1 MSRVAIVGGG
11 VSGLSAA
18 YYLGRYGIPCTL
30 IEREHRLG
38 GIVRTERFGDCLV
51 EAGPDS
57 WLAEKSWM
65 LDLVRELGLGDRV
78 IGSNDDRRRTYVVRR
93 GRPRPLPESMRLLA
107 PSRPWQAAT
116 SGLLGLA
123 SKARM
128 ASEWFR
134 RPRTL
139 PERSVAEFVED
150 HFGREAVEYLA
161 QPLLAGVYGSPPEK
175 LSADSVI
182 PRFVEYERQYG
193 SLLRGV
199 WKNRKRHREAAL
211 FLTLREGMGSLTDAL
226 QRHLPG
232 TCEVIADEVRVVEP
246 SAAGWRVRAERGE
259 WDASSVIVATPAPE
273 AGRLL
278 TGVDGALAERLGGI
292 VYTSSVV
299 VALVYPQGG
308 FGHPLDGFGL
318 LIPRAERGTLAACT
332 WTNTKFAERA
342 GPGKVLLRAFLA
354 GADADRALE
363 SSDESLAG
371 LADAELRQRMGFRP
385 APEVSRAYRWPAAMP
400 QYSVGH
406 ATRVSQIE
414 ERLLRFPGLHLA
426 GNGYAGLG
434 IPDCIRRSERIARA
448 IASGEASLTTPA
460 AGPP

>member
-1 MSRVAIVGGG
+1 MAGCHKRA
-11 VSGLSAA
+11 
-18 YYLGRYGIPCTL
+18 
-30 IEREHRLG
+30 
-38 GIVRTERFGDCLV
+38 VR
-51 EAGPDS
+51 
-57 WLAEKSWM
+57 
-65 LDLVRELGLGDRV
+65 
-78 IGSNDDRRRTYVVRR
+78 
-93 GRPRPLPESMRLLA
+93 
-107 PSRPWQAAT
+107 
-116 SGLLGLA
+116 LA

-128 ASEWFR
+128 AGEWFR

-139 PERSVAEFVED
+139 RERSVAEFVED

-161 QPLLAGVYGSPPEK
+161 QPLLAGVYGSPPEN

-199 WKNRKRHREAAL
+199 WKNRERHREGPL
-211 FLTLREGMGSLTDAL
+211 FLTLRQGMGSLTDAL
-226 QRHLPG
+226 RQHLPE
-232 TCEVIADEVRVVEP
+232 TCEVVADEVRAVQP
-246 SAAGWRVRAERGE
+246 SAAGWRVRAVRGA

-278 TGVDGALAERLGGI
+278 AGVDDALAEGLGSI

-299 VALVYPQGG
+299 VALVYPQRG

-332 WTNTKFAERA
+332 WTNTKFSGRA

-354 GADADRALE
+354 GADAERALE
-363 SSDESLAG
+363 SSDESVSG
-371 LADAELRQRMGFRP
+371 RADAELRQRMGFRP
-385 APEVSRAYRWPAAMP
+385 AMEASRAYRWPAAMP

-406 ATRVSQIE
+406 TARVSQIE
-414 ERLLRFPGLHLA
+414 ERLVRFPGLHLA

-434 IPDCIRRSERIARA
+434 LPDCVRRSERIARA
-448 IASGEASLTTPA
+448 IASGEASLTTLA

>member
-18 YYLGRYGIPCTL
+18 YYLGRHGIPCTL
-30 IEREHRLG
+30 IEREQRLG

-57 WLAEKSWM
+57 WLAEKAWM
-65 LDLVRELGLGDRV
+65 LDLVRELGLGDQV
-78 IGSNDDRRRTYVVRR
+78 VGSNDTRRRTYIVRS
-93 GRPRPLPESMRLLA
+93 GRPRALPESMRLLA
-107 PSRPWQAAT
+107 PSKPWQAAT
-116 SGLLGLA
+116 SGLFGLA

-128 ASEWFR
+128 AGEWFR

-139 PERSVAEFVED
+139 RERSVAEFVED

-161 QPLLAGVYGSPPEK
+161 QPLLAGVYGSPPEN

-199 WKNRKRHREAAL
+199 WKNRERHREGPL
-211 FLTLREGMGSLTDAL
+211 FLTLRQGMGSLTDAL
-226 QRHLPG
+226 QQRLPE
-232 TCEVIADEVRVVEP
+232 TCEVVADEVRAVQP
-246 SAAGWRVRAERGE
+246 SAAGWRVRAERGA
-259 WDASSVIVATPAPE
+259 WDASSVIVATPAHE

-278 TGVDGALAERLGGI
+278 AGVDDALAEGLGSI

-299 VALVYPQGG
+299 VALVYPQRG

-332 WTNTKFAERA
+332 WTNTKFSGRA

-354 GADADRALE
+354 GADAERALE
-363 SSDESLAG
+363 SSDESVSG
-371 LADAELRQRMGFRP
+371 RADAELRQRMGFRP
-385 APEVSRAYRWPAAMP
+385 ALEVSRAYRWPAAMP

-406 ATRVSQIE
+406 TARVSQIE
-414 ERLLRFPGLHLA
+414 KRLVRFPGLHLA

-434 IPDCIRRSERIARA
+434 LPDCVRRSERIARA

>member
-30 IEREHRLG
+30 IERGRRLG
-38 GIVRTERFGDCLV
+38 GIVRTERLGDCLI

-57 WLAEKSWM
+57 WLAEKAWM
-65 LDLVRELGLGDRV
+65 LDLVRELGLGDQV
-78 IGSNDDRRRTYVVRR
+78 IGSNDERRRTYIVRR
-93 GRPRPLPESMRLLA
+93 GRARPLPESMRLLA
-107 PSRPWQAAT
+107 PSKPWQAAT
-116 SGLLGLA
+116 SGLFGLA

-161 QPLLAGVYGSPPEK
+161 QPLLAGVYGSPPER

-182 PRFVEYERQYG
+182 PRFVGYERQYG

-199 WKNRKRHREAAL
+199 WKNRKRPSERTL

-232 TCEVIADEVRVVEP
+232 TCQVVADQVRAVEP
-246 SAAGWRVRAERGE
+246 SAAGWRVRAERGA

-278 TGVDGALAERLGGI
+278 AGVDGALAERLGSI

-299 VALVYPQGG
+299 VALVYPQLG

-332 WTNTKFAERA
+332 WTNTKFAGRA

-354 GADADRALE
+354 GADAERAAGI
-363 SSDESLAG
+363 SDESVSE

-385 APEVSRAYRWPAAMP
+385 VPEVSRAYRWPAAMP

-406 ATRVSQIE
+406 ATRVHQIE
-414 ERLLRFPGLHLA
+414 ERLRGLPGLHLA